1 MQSGR
6 GRGGD
11 GRGKGRGKRQL
22 ANLKSLM
29 ETLGFTAE
37 QAMDALEVPED
48 ERRRYA
54 DML

>member
-1 MQSGR
+1 MCNLGEAVAAM
-6 GRGGD
+6 GEE
-11 GRGKGRGKRQL
+11 KRQL